1 MKRREAIRTAAALLL
16 AMHGTA
22 RASAPAID
30 VYKSPQCG
38 CCTEWVKHLEK
49 NGFTVR
55 SHVVNNP
62 SDYREQFGIPQR
74 FGSCHTGVVQGYAVE
89 GHVPAADIRRLL
101 AQKPKAKGLAVPS
114 MPMGSPG
121 MEGPRSDPYDVYLIR
136 QDGSATVFNHYGPK

>member
-1 MKRREAIRTAAALLL
+1 MKRRNMIRTAVAVLL
-16 AMHGTA
+16 AVQGTA
-22 RASAPAID
+22 WAAVPVID

-38 CCTEWVKHLEK
+38 CCTEWVKHLEQ

-62 SDYREQFGIPQR
+62 SDYREKFGIPQR

-89 GHVPAADIRRLL
+89 GHVPAAAIRRLL
-101 AQKPKAKGLAVPS
+101 QQKPKAQGLAVPS

-121 MEGPRSDPYDVYLIR
+121 MDGPRSDPYDVYLIK
-136 QDGSATVFNHYGPK
+136 QDGSATVYQHYGPK